1 MLMAALHSRSEQIT
15 AAARIVFL
23 NWAVALQMWLVL
35 EGAALTVSY
44 IVIDAITAGLFFRM
58 SRGRWFPAPLCFMH
72 GVLVIYH
79 LGTLLNTGGL
89 FWEKFVLNRF
99 FDIEIVY
106 VVVCALYRIIAMK
119 SAGKPRGA

>member
-1 MLMAALHSRSEQIT
+1 MLMAALLSRSDQIT
-15 AAARIVFL
+15 AAARIIFV
-23 NWAVALQMWLVL
+23 NWAAALQMWLVL
-35 EGAALTVSY
+35 EGAALTASY
-44 IVIDAITAGLFFRM
+44 VVIDAITAALFFRM

-79 LGTLLNTGGL
+79 LATLLNTGGL

-106 VVVCALYRIIAMK
+106 VVACVFYRIVAIHRPGDSRRA
-119 SAGKPRGA
+119 

>member
-35 EGAALTVSY
+35 EGAALTASY
-44 IVIDAITAGLFFRM
+44 VVIDAITAALFFRM

-106 VVVCALYRIIAMK
+106 VVVCALYRIIAIHR
-119 SAGKPRGA
+119 AGNPRGA